1 MIEETEAGEDQS
13 IADPSRN
20 PSSDPSPELS
30 KEAEH
35 EQATRM
41 AARALSRARSS
52 GQKAGPRGGRDRKR
66 GGGASSR
73 DPQLVGSVV
82 EDFLAES
89 GWEGSAALARLAAS
103 WPEVVGPDV
112 AAHVVVESWADG
124 EVVLRADSTAWATQV
139 RLLTDSLR
147 RQIEQAVGEG
157 LVRGITVRG
166 PDAPSWRAGPRVVK
180 GRGPRDT
187 YG

>member
-1 MIEETEAGEDQS
+1 MTEQS
-13 IADPSRN
+13 TSEGDGAEQAADTSQ
-20 PSSDPSPELS
+20 ELS
-30 KEAEH
+30 KEASE
-35 EQATRM
+35 EQAKRV
-41 AARALSRARSS
+41 AARALSRARNS
-52 GQKAGPRGGRDRKR
+52 GNKAGLRGGRGRQR
-66 GGGASSR
+66 SGASSR

-82 EDFLAES
+82 EDFLSET

-112 AAHVVVESWADG
+112 AAHVVVESWTDG
-124 EVVLRADSTAWATQV
+124 ELVLRADSTAWATQV

>member
-1 MIEETEAGEDQS
+1 MTEQSTSEEDGAEQA
-13 IADPSRN
+13 ADTSQ
-20 PSSDPSPELS
+20 ELS
-30 KEAEH
+30 KEASE
-35 EQATRM
+35 EQAKRV
-41 AARALSRARSS
+41 AARALSRARNS
-52 GQKAGPRGGRDRKR
+52 GNKAGSRGGRGRQR
-66 GGGASSR
+66 SGASSR

-82 EDFLAES
+82 EDFLAET

-112 AAHVVVESWADG
+112 AAHVVVESWTDG
-124 EVVLRADSTAWATQV
+124 ELVLRADSTAWATQV

>member
-1 MIEETEAGEDQS
+1 MTEEKGIEEGETEQSADASPEMSKQASEDQ
-13 IADPSRN
+13 AARV
-20 PSSDPSPELS
+20 
-30 KEAEH
+30 
-35 EQATRM
+35 
-41 AARALSRARSS
+41 AARALSRARTS
-52 GQKAGPRGGRDRKR
+52 GSKAGSRGGRGRR
-66 GGGASSR
+66 RSGATSR

-112 AAHVVVESWADG
+112 AAHVVVESWTDG

-139 RLLTDSLR
+139 RLLSDSLR

-157 LVRGITVRG
+157 LVRGVTVRG

>member
-1 MIEETEAGEDQS
+1 MEETETGEEEP
-13 IADPSRN
+13 IADPA
-20 PSSDPSPELS
+20 PEPSPELS

-35 EQATRM
+35 EQAKRV
-41 AARALSRARSS
+41 AARALNRARSS
-52 GQKAGPRGGRDRKR
+52 GQKAGSRGSRTRRRGGS
-66 GGGASSR
+66 SSR

-89 GWEGSAALARLAAS
+89 GWEASAALARLAAS

-112 AAHVVVESWADG
+112 AAHVAVESWTDG

>member
-1 MIEETEAGEDQS
+1 MSENREITGETGAEA
-13 IADPSRN
+13 ADA
-20 PSSDPSPELS
+20 SPEPS
-30 KEAEH
+30 KEAAQ
-35 EQATRM
+35 EQATRV

-52 GQKAGPRGGRDRKR
+52 GQKAGPRGGRRR
-66 GGGASSR
+66 SSASSR

-89 GWEGSAALARLAAS
+89 GWERSAALARLAAS

-112 AAHVVVESWADG
+112 AAHVVVESWTDG
-124 EVVLRADSTAWATQV
+124 ELVLRADSTAWATQV

-157 LVRGITVRG
+157 LVGGITVRG

>member
-1 MIEETEAGEDQS
+1 MTDGRRIEEGQHQQS
-13 IADPSRN
+13 ADTSL
-20 PSSDPSPELS
+20 EMS
-30 KEAEH
+30 KEAAE
-35 EQATRM
+35 EQAKRV
-41 AARALSRARSS
+41 AARALSRARNS
-52 GQKAGPRGGRDRKR
+52 GSRADARGSRGRRR
-66 GGGASSR
+66 SGASSR
-73 DPQLVGSVV
+73 DPQLVGAVV

-103 WPEVVGPDV
+103 WPEVVGPEV
-112 AAHVVVESWADG
+112 AAHVVVESWTDG

>member
-1 MIEETEAGEDQS
+1 MTEEKGIEEGDTEQS
-13 IADPSRN
+13 ADA
-20 PSSDPSPELS
+20 SPEMS
-30 KEAEH
+30 K
-35 EQATRM
+35 QASKDQAARV
-41 AARALSRARSS
+41 AARALSRARTS
-52 GQKAGPRGGRDRKR
+52 GSKARSRGGRGRQR
-66 GGGASSR
+66 SGATSR

-82 EDFLAES
+82 EDFLAEN

-112 AAHVVVESWADG
+112 AAHVVVESWTDG

-139 RLLTDSLR
+139 RLLSDSLR

-157 LVRGITVRG
+157 LVRGVTVRG